1 MHFFLGSFIV
11 YSLAIMKGSLIIL
24 AFFAVGVLS
33 GLWDIIPSDL
43 LKDEWNTYVL
53 YVLMFFVGI
62 TIGYDRELL
71 LSLKKVNLNIV
82 LVPLGTIVGTLLGTL
97 ILSLVMQDWSAS
109 ESMAVGSGFGYYSLS
124 SIFIT
129 QYKGIALGT
138 IALMSNLMRELIAL
152 LTAPLSRRW
161 FGPLAPISVA
171 GATSMDTALP
181 IITQYAGKNYV
192 VIAIVH
198 GIIVDLSV
206 PFLVTFFC
214 YL

>member
-1 MHFFLGSFIV
+1 
-11 YSLAIMKGSLIIL
+11 MKGSLIIL
-24 AFFAVGVLS
+24 AFFVVGVFV
-33 GLWDIIPSDL
+33 GFKGIIPAEL
-43 LKDEWNTYVL
+43 LKEEWNTYVL
-53 YVLMFFVGI
+53 YALMLLVGV

-71 LSLKKVNLNIV
+71 ISLRKVNLSIV
-82 LVPLGTIVGTLLGTL
+82 LVPLATIVGTLIGTF
-97 ILSLVMQDWSAS
+97 IISFFIRDWNAA

-129 QYKGIALGT
+129 QYKGVTLGT
-138 IALMSNLMRELIAL
+138 IALMSNLMRELMAL
-152 LTAPLSRRW
+152 LMAPLARKW

-181 IITQYAGKNYV
+181 IITQYSGKQYV
-192 VIAIVH
+192 LVAIIH
-198 GIIVDLSV
+198 GILIDLSV

>member
-1 MHFFLGSFIV
+1 
-11 YSLAIMKGSLIIL
+11 MKGSLIIL
-24 AFFAVGVLS
+24 AFFILGVFVGFK
-33 GLWDIIPSDL
+33 GIIPSEL
-43 LKDEWNTYVL
+43 LKEEWNTYVL
-53 YVLMFFVGI
+53 YALMLLVGV

-71 LSLKKVNLNIV
+71 VSLRKVNLSIV
-82 LVPLGTIVGTLLGTL
+82 LVPLATIVGTLLGTF
-97 ILSLVMQDWSAS
+97 IVSFFIRDWNAA

-129 QYKGIALGT
+129 QYKGVTLGT
-138 IALMSNLMRELIAL
+138 IALMSNLMRELLAL
-152 LTAPLSRRW
+152 LMAPLARKW

-181 IITQYAGKNYV
+181 IITQYSGKQYV
-192 VIAIVH
+192 LVAIIH
-198 GIIVDLSV
+198 GILIDLSV

>member
-1 MHFFLGSFIV
+1 
-11 YSLAIMKGSLIIL
+11 MKGSLIIL

-82 LVPLGTIVGTLLGTL
+82 LVPLGTIVGTLFGTL
-97 ILSLVMQDWSAS
+97 VLSLFMKEWSAS

-129 QYKGIALGT
+129 QYKGVTLGT

>member
-1 MHFFLGSFIV
+1 
-11 YSLAIMKGSLIIL
+11 MKGSLIIL
-24 AFFAVGVLS
+24 AFFILGVFVGFK
-33 GLWDIIPSDL
+33 GIIPSEL
-43 LKDEWNTYVL
+43 LKEEWNTYIL
-53 YVLMFFVGI
+53 YALMLLVGV

-71 LSLKKVNLNIV
+71 VSLRKVNLSIV
-82 LVPLGTIVGTLLGTL
+82 LVPLATIVGTLLGTF
-97 ILSLVMQDWSAS
+97 IVSFFIRDWNAA

-129 QYKGIALGT
+129 QYKGVTLGT
-138 IALMSNLMRELIAL
+138 IALMSNLMRELLAL
-152 LTAPLSRRW
+152 LMAPLARKW

-181 IITQYAGKNYV
+181 IITQYSGKQYV
-192 VIAIVH
+192 LVAIIH
-198 GIIVDLSV
+198 GILIDLSV

>member
-1 MHFFLGSFIV
+1 
-11 YSLAIMKGSLIIL
+11 MKGSLIIL
-24 AFFAVGVLS
+24 AFFAVGVLV
-33 GLWDIIPSDL
+33 GLWSIIPSDL

-82 LVPLGTIVGTLLGTL
+82 LVPLGTIVGTLFGTL
-97 ILSLVMQDWSAS
+97 VLSLFIQDWSAS
-109 ESMAVGSGFGYYSLS
+109 ENMAVGSGFGYYSLS

-129 QYKGIALGT
+129 QYKGVTLGT

-181 IITQYAGKNYV
+181 IITEYAGKNYV
-192 VIAIVH
+192 VIAIIH

>member
-1 MHFFLGSFIV
+1 MHFVRGSFIV
-11 YSLAIMKGSLIIL
+11 YSLASMKGSLIIL

-82 LVPLGTIVGTLLGTL
+82 LVPLGTIVGTLFGTL
-97 ILSLVMQDWSAS
+97 VLSLFMKEWSAS

-129 QYKGIALGT
+129 QYKGVTLGT

>member
-1 MHFFLGSFIV
+1 
-11 YSLAIMKGSLIIL
+11 MKGSLIIL
-24 AFFAVGVLS
+24 AFFILGVFVGFK
-33 GLWDIIPSDL
+33 GIIPAEL
-43 LKDEWNTYVL
+43 LKEEWNTYVL
-53 YVLMFFVGI
+53 YALMLLVGV

-71 LSLKKVNLNIV
+71 ISLRKVNLSIV
-82 LVPLGTIVGTLLGTL
+82 LVPLATIVGTLLGTF
-97 ILSLVMQDWSAS
+97 IVSFFIRDWNAA

-129 QYKGIALGT
+129 QYKGVTLGT
-138 IALMSNLMRELIAL
+138 IALMSNLMRELLAL
-152 LTAPLSRRW
+152 LMAPLARKW

-181 IITQYAGKNYV
+181 IITQYSGKQYV
-192 VIAIVH
+192 LVAIIH
-198 GIIVDLSV
+198 GILIDLSV

>member
-1 MHFFLGSFIV
+1 
-11 YSLAIMKGSLIIL
+11 MKGSLIIL
-24 AFFAVGVLS
+24 AFFIVGVFV
-33 GLWDIIPSDL
+33 GFNRIIPAEL
-43 LKDEWNTYVL
+43 LKEEWNTYVL
-53 YVLMFFVGI
+53 YALMLLVGV

-71 LSLKKVNLNIV
+71 VSLRKVNLRIV
-82 LVPLGTIVGTLLGTL
+82 LVPLATIVGTLLGTF
-97 ILSLVMQDWSAS
+97 IISFFIRDWNAA

-129 QYKGIALGT
+129 QYKGVTLGT
-138 IALMSNLMRELIAL
+138 IALMSNLMRELMAL
-152 LTAPLSRRW
+152 LMAPLARKW

-181 IITQYAGKNYV
+181 IITQYSGKQYV
-192 VIAIVH
+192 LVAIIH
-198 GIIVDLSV
+198 GILIDLSV

>member
-1 MHFFLGSFIV
+1 MFFAHGSFIV
-11 YSLAIMKGSLIIL
+11 YFLVSMKGSLIIL
-24 AFFAVGVLS
+24 AFFIVGVFV
-33 GLWDIIPSDL
+33 GFNGIIPAEL
-43 LKDEWNTYVL
+43 LKEEWNTYVL
-53 YVLMFFVGI
+53 YALMLLVGI

-71 LSLKKVNLNIV
+71 VSLRKVNLSIL
-82 LVPLGTIVGTLLGTL
+82 LVPLTTIVGTLLGTF
-97 ILSLVMQDWSAS
+97 IISFFIRDWNAA

-129 QYKGIALGT
+129 QYKGVTLGT
-138 IALMSNLMRELIAL
+138 IALMSNLMRELTAL
-152 LTAPLSRRW
+152 LMAPLARKW

-181 IITQYAGKNYV
+181 IITQCSGKQYV
-192 VIAIVH
+192 LVAIIH
-198 GIIVDLSV
+198 GILVDLSV

>member
-1 MHFFLGSFIV
+1 
-11 YSLAIMKGSLIIL
+11 MKGSLIIL

-71 LSLKKVNLNIV
+71 LSLKRVNLNIV

-129 QYKGIALGT
+129 QYKGVALGT

>member
-1 MHFFLGSFIV
+1 
-11 YSLAIMKGSLIIL
+11 MKGSLIIL
-24 AFFAVGVLS
+24 AFFTVGILV
-33 GLWDIIPSDL
+33 GLGDIIPADL
-43 LKDEWNTYVL
+43 LKDDWNSYVL
-53 YVLMFFVGI
+53 YALMFFVGI

-71 LSLKKVNLNIV
+71 SSLKKVNLNIV
-82 LVPLGTIVGTLLGTL
+82 LIPLGTVVGTLFGTFV
-97 ILSLVMQDWSAS
+97 LSFFIQDWSAS

-129 QYKGIALGT
+129 QYKGVTLGT

-152 LTAPLSRRW
+152 LTAPLTKRW

-181 IITQYAGKNYV
+181 IITEYSGKNYII
-192 VIAIVH
+192 IAIVH

>member
-1 MHFFLGSFIV
+1 MV
-11 YSLAIMKGSLIIL
+11 YSLVSMKGSLIIL

-71 LSLKKVNLNIV
+71 LSLKRVNLNIV

-129 QYKGIALGT
+129 QYKGVALGT

>member
-1 MHFFLGSFIV
+1 
-11 YSLAIMKGSLIIL
+11 MKSSLIIL
-24 AFFAVGVLS
+24 AFFIVGVFV
-33 GLWDIIPSDL
+33 GFKGIIPAEL
-43 LKDEWNTYVL
+43 LKEEWNTYVL
-53 YVLMFFVGI
+53 YALMLLVGV

-71 LSLKKVNLNIV
+71 ISLRKVNLSIV
-82 LVPLGTIVGTLLGTL
+82 LVPLATIVGTLLGTF
-97 ILSLVMQDWSAS
+97 IVSFFIRDWNAA

-129 QYKGIALGT
+129 QYKGVTLGT
-138 IALMSNLMRELIAL
+138 IALMSNLMRELMAL
-152 LTAPLSRRW
+152 LMAPLARKW

-181 IITQYAGKNYV
+181 IITQYSGKQYV
-192 VIAIVH
+192 LVAIIH
-198 GIIVDLSV
+198 GILIDLSV

>member
-1 MHFFLGSFIV
+1 
-11 YSLAIMKGSLIIL
+11 MKGSLIIL
-24 AFFAVGVLS
+24 AFFIVGVFV
-33 GLWDIIPSDL
+33 GLKGIIPTEL
-43 LKDEWNTYVL
+43 LKEEWNTYVL
-53 YVLMFFVGI
+53 YALMFLVGI

-71 LSLKKVNLNIV
+71 VSLRKVNLSIV
-82 LVPLGTIVGTLLGTL
+82 LSPLATITGTLFGTL
-97 ILSLVMQDWSAS
+97 VISFFIRDWNTA

-129 QYKGIALGT
+129 QYKGVTLGT
-138 IALMSNLMRELIAL
+138 IALMSNLMRELLAL
-152 LTAPLSRRW
+152 LIAPLARKW

-181 IITQYAGKNYV
+181 IITQYSGKQYV
-192 VIAIVH
+192 LVAIIH
-198 GIIVDLSV
+198 GILIDLSV

>member
-1 MHFFLGSFIV
+1 
-11 YSLAIMKGSLIIL
+11 MKGSLIIL

-43 LKDEWNTYVL
+43 LKEEWNTYVL

-129 QYKGIALGT
+129 QYKGVALGT

>member
-1 MHFFLGSFIV
+1 MFFAHGSFIV
-11 YSLAIMKGSLIIL
+11 YSLVNMKGSLIIL
-24 AFFAVGVLS
+24 AFFIVGVFV
-33 GLWDIIPSDL
+33 GFKGIIPSEL
-43 LKDEWNTYVL
+43 LKEEWNTYVL
-53 YVLMFFVGI
+53 YALMLLVGV

-71 LSLKKVNLNIV
+71 VSLRKVNLSIV
-82 LVPLGTIVGTLLGTL
+82 LVPLATIVGTLLGTF
-97 ILSLVMQDWSAS
+97 IVSFFIRDWNAA

-129 QYKGIALGT
+129 QYKGVTLGT
-138 IALMSNLMRELIAL
+138 IALMSNLMRELMAL
-152 LTAPLSRRW
+152 LMAPLARKW

-181 IITQYAGKNYV
+181 IITQYSGKQYV
-192 VIAIVH
+192 LVAIIH
-198 GIIVDLSV
+198 GILIDLSV

>member
-1 MHFFLGSFIV
+1 
-11 YSLAIMKGSLIIL
+11 MKGSLIIL

>member
-1 MHFFLGSFIV
+1 
-11 YSLAIMKGSLIIL
+11 MKGSLIIL

-129 QYKGIALGT
+129 QYKGVALGT

>member
-1 MHFFLGSFIV
+1 MFFAHGSFIV
-11 YSLAIMKGSLIIL
+11 YFLVSMKGSLIIL
-24 AFFAVGVLS
+24 AFFIVGVFV
-33 GLWDIIPSDL
+33 GFNGIIPAEL
-43 LKDEWNTYVL
+43 LKEDWNTYVL
-53 YVLMFFVGI
+53 YALMLLVGI

-71 LSLKKVNLNIV
+71 VSLRKVNLSIL
-82 LVPLGTIVGTLLGTL
+82 LVPLATIVGTLLGTF
-97 ILSLVMQDWSAS
+97 IISFFIRDWNAA

-129 QYKGIALGT
+129 QYKGVTLGT
-138 IALMSNLMRELIAL
+138 IALMSNLMRELTAL
-152 LTAPLSRRW
+152 LMAPLARKW

-181 IITQYAGKNYV
+181 IITQCSGKQYV
-192 VIAIVH
+192 LVAIIH
-198 GIIVDLSV
+198 GILVDLSV

>member
-1 MHFFLGSFIV
+1 
-11 YSLAIMKGSLIIL
+11 MKGSLIIL
-24 AFFAVGVLS
+24 AFFVVGVFV
-33 GLWDIIPSDL
+33 GFKGIIPAEL
-43 LKDEWNTYVL
+43 LKEEWNTYVL
-53 YVLMFFVGI
+53 YALMLLVGV

-71 LSLKKVNLNIV
+71 ISLRKVNLSIV
-82 LVPLGTIVGTLLGTL
+82 LVPLATIVGTLIGTF
-97 ILSLVMQDWSAS
+97 IISFFIRDWNAA

-129 QYKGIALGT
+129 QYKGVTLGT
-138 IALMSNLMRELIAL
+138 IALMSNLIREIMAL
-152 LTAPLSRRW
+152 LMAPLARKW

-181 IITQYAGKNYV
+181 IITQYSGKQYV
-192 VIAIVH
+192 LVAIIH
-198 GIIVDLSV
+198 GILIDLSV

>member
-1 MHFFLGSFIV
+1 
-11 YSLAIMKGSLIIL
+11 MKGSLIIL
-24 AFFAVGVLS
+24 AFFIVGVFV
-33 GLWDIIPSDL
+33 GFKGIIPAEL
-43 LKDEWNTYVL
+43 LKEEWNTYVL
-53 YVLMFFVGI
+53 YALMLLVGV

-71 LSLKKVNLNIV
+71 VSLRKVNLSIV
-82 LVPLGTIVGTLLGTL
+82 LVPLATIVGTLLGTFT
-97 ILSLVMQDWSAS
+97 ISFFIRDWNAA

-129 QYKGIALGT
+129 QYKGVTLGT
-138 IALMSNLMRELIAL
+138 IALMSNLMRELLAL
-152 LTAPLSRRW
+152 LMAPLARKW

-181 IITQYAGKNYV
+181 IITQYSGKQYV
-192 VIAIVH
+192 LVAIIH
-198 GIIVDLSV
+198 GILIDLSV

>member
-1 MHFFLGSFIV
+1 
-11 YSLAIMKGSLIIL
+11 MKGSLIIL

-82 LVPLGTIVGTLLGTL
+82 LVPLGTIVGTLFGTL
-97 ILSLVMQDWSAS
+97 VLSLFMKDWSAS

-129 QYKGIALGT
+129 QYKGVTLGT